1 MSLSE
6 VRAGEPVVRLRGV
19 SKEFPG
25 VLAVDG
31 VDLDIMPGEVHVVA
45 GENGAGKSTLMKLLS
60 QVERPSRGTVEL
72 SGEPVEYHGPG
83 HAQHLGVAMVYQ
95 EFALAPDLSVAE
107 NLYLGREPGRFGFVD
122 RGKEMEESRGLL
134 RRVGLNI
141 GPGRYVSGLTVAEM
155 QRVEIAKAL
164 AIDARVVIMDEPTAT
179 LAEKEI
185 EDLFGVIKAL
195 TDDGIAILYISHRLD
210 EIFRIADRV
219 TVMRDGKIVD
229 TLPVSELD
237 EDKLV
242 RLMVGREIGNLYPKP
257 SVPIGDVLL
266 RATGISRGEKLKDCS
281 FEVRAGEILG
291 FAGLVGAGRTE
302 LARAVFGADKKEG
315 GVVELEGRQLNVRR
329 PQDAIEAGIGYLTED
344 RKGEGLA
351 LQLGVDQNITL
362 ANLPMTRSLINLKE
376 EANIARKRRDELNI
390 RTPSIRRRVQVLS
403 GGNQQKVVVARWL
416 ETRAKVLFFDEPARG
431 IDVGAKAEM
440 FGLIGDLAGEGNGVV
455 LISSY
460 LPELLN
466 MCDRILVM
474 HEGEIAGVIGREEF
488 SEERVIALATGTEEA
503 A

>member
-6 VRAGEPVVRLRGV
+6 VKAGEPVVRLRGV

-122 RGKEMEESRGLL
+122 RGKEMEEARGLL
-134 RRVGLNI
+134 RRVGLNV

-229 TLPVSELD
+229 TLPVAELD

-257 SVPIGDVLL
+257 EVPIGDVLL

-302 LARAVFGADKKEG
+302 LARAVFGADKTDG
-315 GVVELEGRQLNVRR
+315 GAVELEGRRLNVRK

-362 ANLPMTRSLINLKE
+362 ANLPMTRGLISLKE

-440 FGLIGDLAGEGNGVV
+440 FGLIGDLAGEGNGIV

-474 HEGEIAGVIGREEF
+474 HEGEVAGVIGREEF